1 MTTVGVQED
10 QRPRKGYATV
20 PETSPPP
27 NAQAVH
33 DAQLSA
39 FRDYVQPEIEVL
51 LRVATSLAGRA
62 GGAEDLVQETLI
74 RAFGGIGSFDGRYP
88 RAWLLTI
95 LRRTHINMHRRQ
107 RPDVVG
113 DFESLPGFRAAFG
126 ADTRASAEDHV
137 LDQTLHPALA
147 EAVDALDPR
156 FRQALLLIDVDQLSY
171 AEAAAALGVPIG
183 TVMSRLSR
191 ARDKVRRHLG
201 PEVLSTRRLP

>member
-1 MTTVGVQED
+1 M
-10 QRPRKGYATV
+10 
-20 PETSPPP
+20 PEASPPSK
-27 NAQAVH
+27 AQPEAASE
-33 DAQLSA
+33 AQLRA
-39 FRDYVQPEIEVL
+39 FREYVQPEIEVL

-74 RAFGGIGSFDGRYP
+74 RAFRGIESFDGRYP

-113 DFESLPGFRAAFG
+113 DFDALSGFRPAFG
-126 ADTRASAEDHV
+126 ADASVSPEEHV

-147 EAVDALDPR
+147 KAVESLDPR
-156 FRQALLLIDVDQLSY
+156 FRQALLLVDVDQLSY
-171 AEAAAALGVPIG
+171 AEAAAALDVPVG

-191 ARDKVRRHLG
+191 AREKVRRHLG
-201 PEVLSTRRLP
+201 HEVLSTRRLQ

>member
-1 MTTVGVQED
+1 MPD
-10 QRPRKGYATV
+10 A
-20 PETSPPP
+20 SPPS
-27 NAQAVH
+27 NAQPEAASE
-33 DAQLSA
+33 AQLRA
-39 FRDYVQPEIEVL
+39 FREYVQPEIEVL

-74 RAFGGIGSFDGRYP
+74 RAFRGIESFDGRYP

-113 DFESLPGFRAAFG
+113 DFEALSGFRPAFG
-126 ADTRASAEDHV
+126 ADASASPEDHV

-147 EAVDALDPR
+147 QAVDSLDSR
-156 FRQALLLIDVDQLSY
+156 FRQALLLVDVDQLSY
-171 AEAAAALGVPIG
+171 AEAAAALDVPVG

-191 ARDKVRRHLG
+191 AREKVRRHLG
-201 PEVLSTRRLP
+201 HEVLSTRRLQ